1 MASGVNLVEPM
12 RSATDELARGSAPV
26 RAPSS
31 PLQPRLHRQQA
42 GGATPRRHSDERPP
56 RGTGDVPNGCGSAVL
71 ARQHDDCGPGQAI
84 RRGPGGS
91 AASKRRTV
99 RREGFDILCY
109 CRNVSLVT
117 NSGARTISVT
127 RRVLRRPNTKPVT
140 VAQTSKR

>member
-1 MASGVNLVEPM
+1 MASGVNLSNGCAVLPM
-12 RSATDELARGSAPV
+12 SWLV
-26 RAPSS
+26 V
-31 PLQPRLHRQQA
+31 PRLCAHPHHRCSRACTGNWQA
-42 GGATPRRHSDERPP
+42 VRRRRRHSDERPP